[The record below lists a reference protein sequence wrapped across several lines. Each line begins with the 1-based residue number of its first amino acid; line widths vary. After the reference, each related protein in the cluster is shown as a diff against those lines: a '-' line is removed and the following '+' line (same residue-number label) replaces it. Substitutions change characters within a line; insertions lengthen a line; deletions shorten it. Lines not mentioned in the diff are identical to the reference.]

1 MEKENRIQRYQGEPV
16 DGEVRF
22 FYEGEVSGF
31 SGEYLKVRY
40 YWGEEKAD
48 FWIGIGKKESFGRI
62 DCKEAFAKAVKE
74 AKALERR
81 RICLDLTKALERFG
95 KDGVTDAVEGCMLG
109 LYQPETFR
117 EKEKEEQIEIA
128 LFASREM
135 DGDGSLDAWIRE
147 AKHLMEG
154 VWFARHMV
162 NRPGNKL
169 TPEIFAG
176 ELKREAEGLPI
187 QVDILEEQQIQRLGM
202 EAFLAVGKSSA
213 NPPCLIVMRYRGD
226 ADSEENYGFIGK
238 GVTCDTGGYCL
249 KPAASMLGIK
259 GDMAGAAAA
268 AGALYAMAKNQVKA
282 NVTVVIPSCENRISR
297 ESFLPGDVIGSL
309 SGKTIEIGNTD
320 AEGRLILAD
329 AITYAIQNERVTKIL
344 DIATLTGAVVA
355 MFGFTTAGVMC
366 DDDAWYETFEAAVR
380 HSAEQYSRLPIFK
393 EYKKMVESKIA
404 DVRNLSNGGCASIT
418 AGIFLKTFASPLPW
432 IHVDIAGTAWVDSP
446 IWEFQSAG
454 ATGAGVTTLYYLGK
468 EQENRR

>member
-1 MEKENRIQRYQGEPV
+1 M
-16 DGEVRF
+16 
-22 FYEGEVSGF
+22 
-31 SGEYLKVRY
+31 
-40 YWGEEKAD
+40 
-48 FWIGIGKKESFGRI
+48 
-62 DCKEAFAKAVKE
+62 
-74 AKALERR
+74 
-81 RICLDLTKALERFG
+81 
-95 KDGVTDAVEGCMLG
+95 
-109 LYQPETFR
+109 
-117 EKEKEEQIEIA
+117 
-128 LFASREM
+128 
-135 DGDGSLDAWIRE
+135 
-147 AKHLMEG
+147 
-154 VWFARHMV
+154 
-162 NRPGNKL
+162 
-169 TPEIFAG
+169 
-176 ELKREAEGLPI
+176 
-187 QVDILEEQQIQRLGM
+187 
-202 EAFLAVGKSSA
+202 AVGKSSA

-259 GDMAGAAAA
+259 GDMAGAAAV

-320 AEGRLILAD
+320 PEGRLILAD

-366 DDDAWYETFEAAVR
+366 DDDAWYETFEAAAG
-380 HSAEQYSRLPIFK
+380 HSAEQYWRLPIFK

-418 AGIFLKTFASPLPW
+418 AGMFLKTFASPLPW

>member
-1 MEKENRIQRYQGEPV
+1 M
-16 DGEVRF
+16 
-22 FYEGEVSGF
+22 
-31 SGEYLKVRY
+31 
-40 YWGEEKAD
+40 
-48 FWIGIGKKESFGRI
+48 
-62 DCKEAFAKAVKE
+62 
-74 AKALERR
+74 
-81 RICLDLTKALERFG
+81 
-95 KDGVTDAVEGCMLG
+95 
-109 LYQPETFR
+109 
-117 EKEKEEQIEIA
+117 
-128 LFASREM
+128 
-135 DGDGSLDAWIRE
+135 
-147 AKHLMEG
+147 
-154 VWFARHMV
+154 
-162 NRPGNKL
+162 
-169 TPEIFAG
+169 
-176 ELKREAEGLPI
+176 
-187 QVDILEEQQIQRLGM
+187 
-202 EAFLAVGKSSA
+202 
-213 NPPCLIVMRYRGD
+213 
-226 ADSEENYGFIGK
+226 
-238 GVTCDTGGYCL
+238 
-249 KPAASMLGIK
+249 
-259 GDMAGAAAA
+259 
-268 AGALYAMAKNQVKA
+268 KA

-366 DDDAWYETFEAAVR
+366 DDDAWYETFEAAAG
-380 HSAEQYSRLPIFK
+380 HSAEQYWRLPIFK

-418 AGIFLKTFASPLPW
+418 AGMFLKTFASPLPW